1 MNFQHLKTRNLL
13 SVGVSFASLA
23 FVCALNSPAFADD
36 APVVS
41 SGFKLTTFA
50 TPPAGLSKPDSIAV
64 INGQVWIGYGNEGKK
79 DGADNAMSAIVA
91 YSMDGKVVK
100 TLTIKGHNDGVKLD
114 PKTGKVWAIN
124 NEDGNP
130 SLDVIDPKTWA
141 MEHYTF
147 ENPKHGGG
155 YDDVVFVGGNA
166 YITASNPSVD
176 GGKPNPGAAIGKAIL
191 GENHMVKVEDVLSGT
206 PTVTDVTTG
215 KSEKLNL
222 TDPDSII
229 LAPSGELLMT
239 SQDDAE
245 LLLVSNFSTK
255 AKARVLH
262 LKGGVKVD
270 DTAFVNQGKGFLLVA
285 DTPAEVVYKI
295 ESDKPWKIGQA
306 YSAMSGVDAD
316 EKAKTPAIAGYVGQ
330 LDLKSGA
337 LTPIVDKMQAPHGL
351 VFVTDK

>member
-1 MNFQHLKTRNLL
+1 MNLQHPKTRSLL
-13 SVGVSFASLA
+13 TVGVSLTSLA
-23 FVCALNSPAFADD
+23 LVLALYSPALADD

-50 TPPAGLSKPDSIAV
+50 TSPAGLSKPDSIAV

-79 DGADNAMSAIVA
+79 DGADNAMSAIVT
-91 YSMDGKVVK
+91 YSMDGKVLK

-124 NEDGNP
+124 NEDGNA

-147 ENPKHGGG
+147 ENGKHGGG

-166 YITASNPSVD
+166 YVTASNPSVD
-176 GGKPNPGAAIGKAIL
+176 GGKTNPGAAIGKVTL
-191 GENHMVKVEDVLSGT
+191 GDNHMVKVEDVLSGT
-206 PTVTDVTTG
+206 PTVSDVTTG

-222 TDPDSII
+222 TDPDSIT
-229 LAPSGELLMT
+229 LTPTGEFLMT

-270 DTAFVNQGKGFLLVA
+270 DTTFVNVSKGYLLVS

-295 ESDKPWKIGQA
+295 ESDKPWEIGQA
-306 YSAMSGVDAD
+306 FSAMSGVDAD
-316 EKAKTPAIAGYVGQ
+316 EKAKTPSIAGYVGR
-330 LDLKSGA
+330 LDMKSGA
-337 LTPIVDKMQAPHGL
+337 LIPIVDKMQAPHGL
-351 VFVTDK
+351 VFVTNK

>member
-1 MNFQHLKTRNLL
+1 MT
-13 SVGVSFASLA
+13 VGVSLAAMTFA
-23 FVCALNSPAFADD
+23 VALYSPAFAED
-36 APVVS
+36 APIVS

-64 INGQVWIGYGNEGKK
+64 INDQVWIGYGNEGKK
-79 DGADNAMSAIVA
+79 DGADNAMSAIVT
-91 YSMDGKVVK
+91 YSMAGKVLK
-100 TLTIKGHNDGVKLD
+100 ILTLKGHNDGVKLD
-114 PKTGKVWAIN
+114 PKTGKVWAMN
-124 NEDGNP
+124 NEDGNA
-130 SLDVIDPKTWA
+130 SLDVIDTKTWA

-147 ENPKHGGG
+147 ENAKHGGG
-155 YDDVVFVGGNA
+155 YDDVEFVGGSA
-166 YITASNPSVD
+166 YVTASNPSVD
-176 GGKPNPGAAIGKAIL
+176 GDKPNPGASIGKATL
-191 GENHMVKVEDVLSGT
+191 GENHIVKVEDVLSGT
-206 PTVTDVTTG
+206 PTVSDVTTG

-222 TDPDSII
+222 TDPDSIT
-229 LAPSGELLMT
+229 LTSTGELLMT

-270 DTAFVNQGKGFLLVA
+270 DTAFVNEGKGFLLVA

-295 ESDKPWKIGQA
+295 ESDKLWEIGQA
-306 YSAMSGVDAD
+306 YSAMSGVDSD
-316 EKAKTPAIAGYVGQ
+316 EKAKTAAIAGYVGH

-337 LTPIVDKMQAPHGL
+337 LIPIVDKMQAPHGL